1 MRGGIF
7 LPVNIS
13 IGVKMKTF
21 TDWLIEQSIDERAL
35 NIGNK
40 SAMPAFNQAVIL
52 AGGAGSGKGMVLNNI
67 LNIPNA
73 KVFDVDK
80 LKTDILTLRPKSMAA
95 AFEKQTGRK
104 LETVDLGKPEDVA
117 LMHKFVSDNKYDK
130 KVIDQFFIS
139 TGDFW
144 PDGTPKKEPNK
155 NKPNVVFDVT
165 LKDEKKMFDL
175 CVKLQHYGWDKKDIH
190 LVWILNDFEV
200 ASIQN
205 QSRARKVPEKIF
217 AQTHVGASNTMK
229 EIVTNFKKFAKC
241 MDGEIWIVPNQR
253 NVDNVFEFSGKN
265 QKGDPILKLKF
276 YTAMKVKERGAA
288 VPNADEVLSKHFT
301 KEGKQGE
308 SLESLIAKYVPADA
322 DKWQ

>member
-1 MRGGIF
+1 MQF
-7 LPVNIS
+7 
-13 IGVKMKTF
+13 KMKSF
-21 TDWLIEQSIDERAL
+21 LSWLEEQSIDERAL

-73 KVFDVDK
+73 KIFDVDK
-80 LKTDILTLRPKSMAA
+80 LKTDILTMRPKSMAN
-95 AFEKQTGRK
+95 AFLKATGRE
-104 LETVDLGKPEDVA
+104 LSTVDLGKPEDVA
-117 LMHKFVSDNKYDK
+117 LMHKFVSDGGFDK
-130 KVIDQFFIS
+130 KVISNFF
-139 TGDFW
+139 TANGDVW
-144 PDGTPKKEPNK
+144 PDGTPKKEKNK

-175 CVKLQHYGWDKKDIH
+175 CGKLQAAGWDAKDIH

-205 QSRARKVPEKIF
+205 QSRARKVPQKIF
-217 AQTHVGASNTMK
+217 AKTHIGASNTMK
-229 EIVTNFKKFAKC
+229 EIVTNFKKFAKA

-253 NVDNVFEFSGKN
+253 NVDNVFEFMGKN
-265 QKGDPILKLKF
+265 RDGAPILKLKF
-276 YTAMKVKERGAA
+276 YTAMKVKERGEP
-288 VPNADEVLSKHFT
+288 VQDADSVLSRHFT

-308 SLESLIAKYVPADA
+308 SLESLIAKYTPSDA
-322 DKWQ
+322 ENW